1 MTSRRSFLLGQAVT
15 FADGVVG
22 RLQGLEMEPDWMPTY
37 LLVQMPARWPW
48 QGGPTVRLPA
58 QAATEFRDAEIV
70 LDIPSSKGEM
80 IPHPGAPHAE
90 GQVIWLDTSSRL
102 QIAPGAVERQAGYFL
117 GLVVEPDG
125 SVSLIAEVGTLARRR
140 ILVPGGSAAY
150 QNHEYVWLDLR
161 GQSLDIFPTLE
172 PDDYVEREAWAALR
186 GVGGIGEAELRA
198 VRLEVEEGNVVLSGN
213 VATSRAAEAT
223 EDALSR
229 VSCVLGLQNRLVA
242 DPDVE
247 TSVASAL
254 AQNPS
259 TQGERFIV
267 HSRLGRVTL
276 EGRVKTKAAQAAVE
290 VAQEVAGVVSVESR
304 LQPLGS
310 GRARRRG

>member
-1 MTSRRSFLLGQAVT
+1 MASRRTFLLGQAVT

-22 RLQGLEMEPDWMPTY
+22 RLEGLEMEPDWMPTH
-37 LLVQMPARWPW
+37 LLVRAPARWPW
-48 QGGPTVRLPA
+48 QGGPTLRLPA
-58 QAATEFRDAEIV
+58 QAATEFRDEEIV

-80 IPHPGAPHAE
+80 VPHPGAPHAE
-90 GQVIWLDTSSRL
+90 GQVNWLDTGSRL
-102 QIAPGAVERQAGYFL
+102 QIAPRAGERQAGHFL

-125 SVSLIAEVGTLARRR
+125 SVRLIGEVGTLTKRR
-140 ILVPGGSAAY
+140 ILVPGESAGY
-150 QNHEYVWLDLR
+150 QNHDFVWLDLK
-161 GQSLDIFPTLE
+161 GQSLDIFPTFE
-172 PDDYVEREAWAALR
+172 PDGYVEMEAWAALR
-186 GVGGIGEAELRA
+186 GVSGLGETELRA
-198 VRLEVEEGNVVLSGN
+198 VRLEVENGKVILSGN
-213 VATSRAAEAT
+213 VATSRLAEAM

-229 VSCVLGLQNRLVA
+229 VSCVLGVESRLVA

-276 EGRVKTKAAQAAVE
+276 EGRVKPKAARAAVE

-310 GRARRRG
+310 GKARSKA